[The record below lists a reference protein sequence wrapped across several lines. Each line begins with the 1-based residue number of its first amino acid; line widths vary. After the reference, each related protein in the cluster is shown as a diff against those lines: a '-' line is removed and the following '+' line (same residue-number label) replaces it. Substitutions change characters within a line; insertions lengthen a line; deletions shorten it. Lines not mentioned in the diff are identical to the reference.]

1 MEIQGRNPFLYN
13 FTNFSIISELYRLS
27 HETWQLVNSFECLVP
42 YSVLDIEDFCGLFRK
57 KYFTQIYFT
66 LKLIFL

>member
-42 YSVLDIEDFCGLFRK
+42 YSVLDIEDFCGLFR
-57 KYFTQIYFT
+57 
-66 LKLIFL
+66 